1 MQAFF
6 VIIDFVLEIYSWILV
21 ALAVFDLLRGFGMI
35 DVQTRPLE
43 VIYRFFYRATAPA
56 LWPIRQLMPELGGV
70 DLSPVIS
77 IVILMTIRY
86 AIALYAV
93 PKFA

>member
-6 VIIDFVLEIYSWILV
+6 VIIDFVLEIYSWMLV
-21 ALAVFDLLRGFGMI
+21 ALAVLDLLRGFGVI
-35 DVQTRPLE
+35 DLQTRPLE
-43 VIYRFFYRATAPA
+43 GAYRFFYKATVPA

-86 AIALYAV
+86 SIALYAV